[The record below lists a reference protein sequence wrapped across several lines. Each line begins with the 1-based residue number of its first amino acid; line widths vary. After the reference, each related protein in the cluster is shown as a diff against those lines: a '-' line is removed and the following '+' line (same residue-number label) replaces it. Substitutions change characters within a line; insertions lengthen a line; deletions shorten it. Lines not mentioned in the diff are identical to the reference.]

1 MLSLLLT
8 FLAGAIV
15 FSFLC
20 SLWEAVLLSASP
32 TYVKVESE
40 RGNLL
45 GRQLKEYKE
54 NIDRPLAAILTLN
67 TIAHTVGAIGV
78 GSQATAIWADT
89 NPLLTAFV
97 IPAGMTAAIL
107 IASELVPKTLGATY
121 WRPLAP
127 FTVYCLRVVITALAP
142 LVWLSQWITR
152 PIKKAGQDDV
162 LSRGDFKVLTRISA
176 KEGVINQSEST
187 IIENLLAF
195 DSVRAKDIMT
205 PRTVVA
211 AVPADQTVGE
221 FSAADE
227 VVQFSRV
234 PLYRNE
240 NKDDVIG
247 FVLKDDVLA
256 AMVDGRSDEPVQEF
270 RRDVLTVSETANLP
284 RLFARLVEER
294 THIALVIDEYGGMA
308 GILTMED
315 VMETLLGMEIV
326 DETDPATDMQVLA
339 RQIWERRARSLG
351 FVPRQ
356 GPDTDGL

>member
-1 MLSLLLT
+1 MPSLLIT

-20 SLWEAVLLSASP
+20 SLWEAVLLSTSP
-32 TYVKVESE
+32 TYVNVESE
-40 RGNLL
+40 RGNTL

-89 NPLLTAFV
+89 NPLMTALV
-97 IPAGMTAAIL
+97 IPVAMTAAIL

-127 FTVYCLRVVITALAP
+127 FTVYCLRVVVTALAP
-142 LVWLSQWITR
+142 LVWLSQLITR
-152 PIKKAGQDDV
+152 SIRKEGQDDV

-205 PRTVVA
+205 PRTVVT
-211 AVPADQTVGE
+211 AVPVDQTVGE

-227 VVQFSRV
+227 VLRFSRI

-247 FVLKDDVLA
+247 FVLKDEVLA
-256 AMVDGRSDEPVQEF
+256 AMLDGRSAQRLEDF
-270 RRDVLTVSETANLP
+270 RRDVLTVSETSNLP
-284 RLFARLVEER
+284 QLFARLVGER
-294 THIALVIDEYGGMA
+294 MHIALVIDDYGGMA
-308 GILTMED
+308 GIVTVED
-315 VMETLLGMEIV
+315 VVETLLGMEIV
-326 DETDPATDMQVLA
+326 DETDGAADMQVLA
-339 RQIWERRARSLG
+339 RRNWQRRAESLG
-351 FVPRQ
+351 FAAKQDV
-356 GPDTDGL
+356 DTDGR